1 MSHIYVHICIYIWY
15 IYIII
20 YIYIYI
26 YTYIH
31 TYTLVKNFFCK
42 FLSPSRSPVV
52 FWFFPGYDL
61 TEGSWEVPSFSVTTR
76 CKTKVL
82 TGQTP
87 KAMPCTQEMVFFG
100 EKNGVIFLVVMLGIS
115 WGYTGIYFKHFLK
128 WGVPGLT
135 TRTTPRCVWGVGSD
149 LQEEKREVLSVSELD
164 SIELWVPE
172 FNLQHWVDS
181 QIC

>member
-1 MSHIYVHICIYIWY
+1 M
-15 IYIII
+15 YIISYYTI
-20 YIYIYI
+20 IDFTCLLEYVYMYKLKTYI

-61 TEGSWEVPSFSVTTR
+61 TEGSLEVPSFSVTTR

-115 WGYTGIYFKHFLK
+115 WGYTGIYFKQTFFKMGGPWSDYPDYPSMCLGGWERSSRRK
-128 WGVPGLT
+128 A
-135 TRTTPRCVWGVGSD
+135 GS
-149 LQEEKREVLSVSELD
+149 S
-164 SIELWVPE
+164 
-172 FNLQHWVDS
+172 FGF
-181 QIC
+181 